1 MIPENLILLCTD
13 RYTRINDRLHIA
25 RHDLIT
31 LMSSVGSDHS
41 FKNFKEV
48 CKTSNDRWPGPP
60 DLAQQAFLH
69 VVTETVFDYPTVFI
83 SEKSIRP
90 ILFKRPFVLAS
101 SVGCLANI
109 RKVGFQTFNQYWD
122 ESYDLIQDPA
132 ERMLAI
138 IKIIDSIC
146 AKSIAE
152 LQELCV
158 DMQDIL
164 DYNFNYY
171 KTEFKKNE
179 LEKFDSECRKN
190 LGIR

>member
-1 MIPENLILLCTD
+1 MPENLILL
-13 RYTRINDRLHIA
+13 YPNKFTRINDRLHITSP
-25 RHDLIT
+25 DLIT
-31 LMSSVGSDHS
+31 LMSSVESDHS

-48 CKTSNDRWPGPP
+48 CETYNNRWPGPS

-90 ILFKRPFVLAS
+90 ILYKRPFVIAS
-101 SVGCLANI
+101 SVGCLDN
-109 RKVGFQTFNQYWD
+109 
-122 ESYDLIQDPA
+122 
-132 ERMLAI
+132 I

-146 AKSIAE
+146 AKSITE
-152 LQELCV
+152 LQELCI

-171 KTEFKKNE
+171 KTEFKKKE
-179 LEKFDSECRKN
+179 LEKFDSACRKN